1 MPATN
6 GSSMARGGGTERNP
20 LVGGG
25 GGGGGGGGYGAT
37 TDNRNDGGD
46 SHGLRRRRAVGFG
59 ETLSLRDKTRRWFAK
74 GGKLEPFRLLKQ
86 DMRNL
91 RGRYRG
97 DWSVFNQL
105 VLASAVY
112 VFFTNILPGITF
124 ASDLYALTGQSWGT
138 VEVVFSTGL
147 CGVVFSLFSA
157 QPLTILGVT
166 GPFSVLAENL
176 YELSVRHFHVPFLPL
191 MAWSLIHAG
200 WMHVLLAVFNAHDW
214 TMQYVTEFSSDIF
227 SLLNSVIYFHKAYKQ
242 LSRIHAAVPFA
253 SFLYSV
259 LGAFG
264 TCFTAVFLAT
274 AHGWAPL
281 FGRFVR
287 AGLAEYAAALSI
299 MLWIAV
305 PYLGE
310 LGTLEHHRLPV
321 QSTSFRP
328 TNPERDYFFV
338 EFWKLPV
345 QWVFVSVIPGAIITV
360 LYYFDHEISSIIC
373 TMPRYG
379 VKKPGGY
386 AWDVALLGITTAA
399 CGIMGIPPANGL
411 LPQAP
416 LHSESLRY
424 LTEEKYEAGGDGD
437 GDDSNDDDDDLAAAA
452 ERRRADS
459 GLSASSSPPL
469 PPAPGPVS
477 FPPPGGAVKRTRLVP
492 RVHEQRYSHFLQA
505 ALILCFVSPPFQ
517 RLLGLTPT
525 SVLAGLFLFMGY
537 ESLSVNPILP
547 RLSYLL
553 APSSEL
559 DGVARLPRG
568 VSWLGVH
575 MYTLTQ
581 VVVTLLI
588 FGVTLTVAAPS
599 FPLIII
605 AFVPIRL
612 AWFGRFWSRE
622 TLRYVDAWA
631 CRDGKPED
639 DEVEEEEEEFDG
651 SDDVDDLDDDLN
663 RSAAA
668 GGRDGAGD
676 AVSGRK
682 GHDNL
687 VDLERD
693 AVVTTNARGG
703 GSSNGRSSN
712 GRRRS
717 GHA

>member
-1 MPATN
+1 MPATD
-6 GSSMARGGGTERNP
+6 GSSMARGRGTERNP

-25 GGGGGGGGYGAT
+25 GGGGYGAT
-37 TDNRNDGGD
+37 TNNGSSNNDNGSGQDYG
-46 SHGLRRRRAVGFG
+46 RRRHRAVGFTA
-59 ETLSLRDKTRRWFAK
+59 ETLSLRDDKMRRWFAK

-86 DMRNL
+86 DARNL
-91 RGRYRG
+91 RGRWRG
-97 DWSVFNQL
+97 DWTLFNQL

-138 VEVVFSTGL
+138 VEVVVFSTGL
-147 CGVVFSLFSA
+147 CGVIFSLFSA

-176 YELSVRHFHVPFLPL
+176 YELSVKHFHVPFLPL
-191 MAWSLIHAG
+191 MAC
-200 WMHVLLAVFNAHDW
+200 
-214 TMQYVTEFSSDIF
+214 SDIF

-287 AGLAEYAAALSI
+287 TGLTEYAPALSF

-310 LGTLEHHRLPV
+310 LGSLEHQPPARAVDLVPAH
-321 QSTSFRP
+321 
-328 TNPERDYFFV
+328 E
-338 EFWKLPV
+338 
-345 QWVFVSVIPGAIITV
+345 PGAGLLLCRV
-360 LYYFDHEISSIIC
+360 LEAAH
-373 TMPRYG
+373 PVGR
-379 VKKPGGY
+379 GGHHTRRHHHG
-386 AWDVALLGITTAA
+386 ALLLRPRDQLPSSAPCRATASRSREATPGTWPCSASPTAA

-424 LTEEKYEAGGDGD
+424 LTEEKYEPEE
-437 GDDSNDDDDDLAAAA
+437 DDEGEDEDDDLAAAA
-452 ERRRADS
+452 ERRRAAS
-459 GLSASSSPPL
+459 GLSASSSSSSSPPL

-477 FPPPGGAVKRTRLVP
+477 LPAPGGAVVKRTRLVP

-505 ALILCFVSPPFQ
+505 ALILCFVFSPPFQ

-537 ESLSVNPILP
+537 
-547 RLSYLL
+547 
-553 APSSEL
+553 
-559 DGVARLPRG
+559 D
-568 VSWLGVH
+568 
-575 MYTLTQ
+575 
-581 VVVTLLI
+581 
-588 FGVTLTVAAPS
+588 

-639 DEVEEEEEEFDG
+639 DEEEGDGEFDG
-651 SDDVDDLDDDLN
+651 SDGVDSFDHDLN
-663 RSAAA
+663 R
-668 GGRDGAGD
+668 GAGD

-693 AVVTTNARGG
+693 AVVTTNGRGG

>member
-1 MPATN
+1 MPATD
-6 GSSMARGGGTERNP
+6 GSSMARGRGTERNP

-25 GGGGGGGGYGAT
+25 GGGSYGAT
-37 TDNRNDGGD
+37 TNNRSSNNDNGSGQDYG
-46 SHGLRRRRAVGFG
+46 RRRHRAVGFT
-59 ETLSLRDKTRRWFAK
+59 ETLSLRDKMRRWFAK
-74 GGKLEPFRLLKQ
+74 GGRLEPFRLLKQ
-86 DMRNL
+86 DARNL
-91 RGRYRG
+91 RGRWRG
-97 DWSVFNQL
+97 DWSFFNQL

-124 ASDLYALTGQSWGT
+124 ASGLYALTGQSWGT

-147 CGVVFSLFSA
+147 CG
-157 QPLTILGVT
+157 PLTILGVT

-176 YELSVRHFHVPFLPL
+176 YELSVKYFHVPFLPL
-191 MAWSLIHAG
+191 MAWSLIYAG

-274 AHGWAPL
+274 AHGWAPP

-287 AGLAEYAAALSI
+287 TGLTEYAAALSI

-310 LGTLEHHRLPV
+310 LGSLEHHRLPV

-338 EFWKLPV
+338 EFWKLPI
-345 QWVFVSVIPGAIITV
+345 QWVVVAIIPGAIITV
-360 LYYFDHEISSIIC
+360 LYYFDHEISQLHHLHHAAL
-373 TMPRYG
+373 RRQEAG
-379 VKKPGGY
+379 RL

-424 LTEEKYEAGGDGD
+424 LTEEKYEPEEGD
-437 GDDSNDDDDDLAAAA
+437 
-452 ERRRADS
+452 
-459 GLSASSSPPL
+459 
-469 PPAPGPVS
+469 
-477 FPPPGGAVKRTRLVP
+477 
-492 RVHEQRYSHFLQA
+492 
-505 ALILCFVSPPFQ
+505 
-517 RLLGLTPT
+517 
-525 SVLAGLFLFMGY
+525 
-537 ESLSVNPILP
+537 
-547 RLSYLL
+547 
-553 APSSEL
+553 
-559 DGVARLPRG
+559 
-568 VSWLGVH
+568 
-575 MYTLTQ
+575 
-581 VVVTLLI
+581 
-588 FGVTLTVAAPS
+588 
-599 FPLIII
+599 
-605 AFVPIRL
+605 
-612 AWFGRFWSRE
+612 
-622 TLRYVDAWA
+622 VDAWA

-639 DEVEEEEEEFDG
+639 DEEEDDGEFDG
-651 SDDVDDLDDDLN
+651 SDGVDSFDHDLN
-663 RSAAA
+663 RSATD
-668 GGRDGAGD
+668 GRDGAGD

-687 VDLERD
+687 ADLERD
-693 AVVTTNARGG
+693 AVVTTNGRGG

-717 GHA
+717 GHALGRHGCFWGMWPGWHS